1 MKDKQTAVEWLVE
14 QLARKHNEFQ
24 ALTFYYDH
32 KDEIEQAKQM
42 EKEQKLD
49 FASKVLNKA
58 ECSWTGIVHINESLE
73 DIYNETY
80 GK

>member
-1 MKDKQTAVEWLVE
+1 MENKHTAVDWLMNQIRWEVSNSNILE
-14 QLARKHNEFQ
+14 KLEK
-24 ALTFYYDH
+24 
-32 KDEIEQAKQM
+32 KAKQM
-42 EKEQKLD
+42 EKDQKID

-80 GK
+80 GE

>member
-1 MKDKQTAVEWLVE
+1 MENNQRALDWLE
-14 QLARKHNEFQ
+14 DNLIGNPHSEEDFKHN
-24 ALTFYYDH
+24 
-32 KDEIEQAKQM
+32 IMIWGQAKKM